1 MLSLAGLIPA
11 GTGFNYRK
19 NQEMIQR
26 EIFEIDVVFN
36 KEMRNNLVNSRLT
49 DPGLNS
55 TKTIDEIFQ
64 EM

>member
-1 MLSLAGLIPA
+1 
-11 GTGFNYRK
+11 
-19 NQEMIQR
+19 MIQR